1 MHKIIKSKTKKKIKK
16 PRRIRKHF
24 IYNKPKFSLKRS
36 KNKKNY
42 FQKHSKIYKL
52 IVILLIIFFIIST
65 KYSMRRKTFD
75 VFKKH
80 KVFIEAHRGV
90 NRVKFENTKEA
101 ISLAIKMG
109 LDSFETDTWLSK
121 DNVLVLAHARRFGGV
136 SSLYNS
142 NYKIIHTNWA
152 QLSTIRTKVGNLSMP
167 RLEDIMILTK
177 NKIFMNLEIKDPR
190 INLVFPQ
197 VTKLIEKYDF
207 FDQISISSFNH
218 KYYQK
223 IVEYNNNHPL
233 RKRLTFGFLYG
244 GGSNN
249 KYFVYNL
256 KYNTINAYWKKI
268 NKRVCDKAHSN
279 GMAVMAWF
287 YMGETEN
294 NHIYKR
300 LFDYG
305 VDVIC
310 SNEPLKAKKFRHYYY
325 RKKMKKIST
334 IL

>member
-1 MHKIIKSKTKKKIKK
+1 
-16 PRRIRKHF
+16 
-24 IYNKPKFSLKRS
+24 
-36 KNKKNY
+36 
-42 FQKHSKIYKL
+42 
-52 IVILLIIFFIIST
+52 
-65 KYSMRRKTFD
+65 MRRKTFD

-121 DNVLVLAHARRFGGV
+121 DNVLVLAHAGRLGDV
-136 SSLYNS
+136 SRLYNS
-142 NYKIIHTNWA
+142 NYKIIDTNWT
-152 QLSTIRTKVGNLSMP
+152 QLSKIRTKVGNLSMP

-197 VTKLIEKYDF
+197 ITKLIEKYDF

-223 IVEYNNNHPL
+223 IEEYNNNHSL

-244 GGSNN
+244 GGSKN

-256 KYNTINAYWKKI
+256 KYNTINAYWTKI
-268 NKRVCDKAHSN
+268 NKIVCDKAHAN

>member
-1 MHKIIKSKTKKKIKK
+1 MKK

-36 KNKKNY
+36 KNKNKY

>member
-1 MHKIIKSKTKKKIKK
+1 MHKKINSKTKKKMEK
-16 PRRIRKHF
+16 PRRIINHF

-36 KNKKNY
+36 KSKNKY
-42 FQKHSKIYKL
+42 FKEHSKIYKL

-167 RLEDIMILTK
+167 RLEDIMILAK
-177 NKIFMNLEIKDPR
+177 NKI
-190 INLVFPQ
+190 
-197 VTKLIEKYDF
+197 
-207 FDQISISSFNH
+207 S
-218 KYYQK
+218 YYY
-223 IVEYNNNHPL
+223 I
-233 RKRLTFGFLYG
+233 
-244 GGSNN
+244 
-249 KYFVYNL
+249 YNL
-256 KYNTINAYWKKI
+256 LKI
-268 NKRVCDKAHSN
+268 YI
-279 GMAVMAWF
+279 F
-287 YMGETEN
+287 
-294 NHIYKR
+294 I
-300 LFDYG
+300 
-305 VDVIC
+305 I
-310 SNEPLKAKKFRHYYY
+310 HY
-325 RKKMKKIST
+325 I
-334 IL
+334 ILII